1 MVSAMAD
8 VNSVTGQRS
17 MGGGEGE
24 LGLESWSKPDI

>member
-17 MGGGEGE
+17 MVGGERE